1 MPTAPISPAFQ
12 APSFLDR
19 LLGRRHEPVVT
30 EAAPLVRPGSMPV
43 TETIEEFV
51 HRASKVDAIRS
62 IVARSHGESVDF
74 LVTGEGP
81 WHAIIDE
88 LEPRLVDLIV
98 ERGAAFEYSV
108 VRPGMEAQPEGYL
121 SVFER
126 G

>member
-1 MPTAPISPAFQ
+1 
-12 APSFLDR
+12 
-19 LLGRRHEPVVT
+19 
-30 EAAPLVRPGSMPV
+30 MPV
-43 TETIEEFV
+43 TETIEAFV
-51 HRASKVDAIRS
+51 ERAASVKAIRS

-74 LVTGEGP
+74 LVSGDGP
-81 WHAIIDE
+81 WHVIIDE

-121 SVFER
+121 SVFTR